1 MSPIPATAS
10 LFPFNDPQGPQATL
24 DIKGGTRTE
33 ASGFRPRRVGEHG
46 TGSKQVYSAP
56 RGCRTEGR
64 DSAPE
69 ITCSDP
75 AQTQAL
81 ALGAPPFLVWG
92 RIGIGSQSYSLFF
105 SKSQFCPWKNG
116 DSSRR
121 TSQSLYKAKCRALV
135 SQGVLQ
141 LSPAAVVR
149 CADPRW
155 GPHLREH
162 AVLNHAGFQKMELQG
177 KPRTSP
183 PILEATP
190 HVDEVRG

>member
-116 DSSRR
+116 DSSRL
-121 TSQSLYKAKCRALV
+121 QSPGEPRRAAAQPSSRGALCRPALG
-135 SQGVLQ
+135 ST
-141 LSPAAVVR
+141 PAGTCCVEPCWFSENGAT
-149 CADPRW
+149 
-155 GPHLREH
+155 RE
-162 AVLNHAGFQKMELQG
+162 AA
-177 KPRTSP
+177 
-183 PILEATP
+183 
-190 HVDEVRG
+190 HVPTHSGSHSSC